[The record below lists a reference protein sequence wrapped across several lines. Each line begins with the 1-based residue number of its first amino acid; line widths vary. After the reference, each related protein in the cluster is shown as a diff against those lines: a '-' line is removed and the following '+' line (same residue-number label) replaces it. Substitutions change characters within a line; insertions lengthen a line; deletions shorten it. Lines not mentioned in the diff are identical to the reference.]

1 MLRCSE
7 TFQYSIKYNP
17 RPQGNAE
24 PRSRSVEAERH
35 APKEQRY
42 EDTDGTGET
51 ETGDTPL
58 KNRGMRIQTV
68 QEKLRQERRPLR
80 TEVGNDLRNI

>member
-1 MLRCSE
+1 MWRERDTPLKNRGMRTQTVQE
-7 TFQYSIKYNP
+7 N
-17 RPQGNAE
+17 RD
-24 PRSRSVEAERH
+24 RRH

-51 ETGDTPL
+51 ETGETSL

-68 QEKLRQERRPLR
+68 QEKQRQEKQTQEKQRQENRCSRHAP
-80 TEVGNDLRNI
+80 